1 MKRSVMLA
9 ACVAG
14 AAAGLCIDTREAPL
28 AVLLAW
34 CGDTSSPL
42 RSVTRHW
49 AAMPASH
56 AFMTAASLLGPGRF
70 SQRLGCALLMLAAM
84 VLAGWLTPLL
94 ARATGLAP
102 ATALVI
108 TMGAGM
114 VLAAALPMRVR
125 PSGSPLRAPPAMP

>member
-1 MKRSVMLA
+1 
-9 ACVAG
+9 
-14 AAAGLCIDTREAPL
+14 
-28 AVLLAW
+28 
-34 CGDTSSPL
+34 
-42 RSVTRHW
+42 
-49 AAMPASH
+49 
-56 AFMTAASLLGPGRF
+56 
-70 SQRLGCALLMLAAM
+70 